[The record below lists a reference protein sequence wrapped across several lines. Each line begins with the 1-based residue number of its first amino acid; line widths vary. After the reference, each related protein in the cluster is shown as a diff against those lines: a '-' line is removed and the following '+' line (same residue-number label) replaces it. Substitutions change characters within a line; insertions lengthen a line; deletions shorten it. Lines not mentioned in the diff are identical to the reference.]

1 MNKHTLITVIVTL
14 GLLIFCVQANSQS
27 MDEEQDVQDA
37 IASSDHVALVKYYE
51 DQAKEMEAKVQEH
64 KKLLAKYKNSSR
76 YGKPAEL
83 LKVHCRRLINNY
95 EQAVAES
102 MSMADI
108 HRQMVQES
116 NN

>member
-14 GLLIFCVQANSQS
+14 GLLIFCAQVNSQP
-27 MDEEQDVQDA
+27 MNEEQGVQNA
-37 IASSDHVALVKYYE
+37 IASSDHAALVMYYE

-64 KKLLAKYKNSSR
+64 KKLLAKYKNYSSR

-95 EQAVAES
+95 EQAVEEN
-102 MSMADI
+102 MSMADA
-108 HRQMVQES
+108 HRQMVQE
-116 NN
+116 